1 MQYGKVTPEV
11 IAQLK
16 EMVGEKN
23 VLTEGLE
30 NYARDET
37 PNAPSHLPDVVVK
50 PEDTASVAGILKL
63 ANEKLIPVTPRGGG
77 TGLSGGAIPVYGG
90 ILLSLE
96 KMKRIREI
104 DEANFTATV
113 EPGVT
118 LAEFYKALGE
128 HGLYYPVYPGETTAT
143 IGGTVATN
151 AGGMRAVKYGVTR
164 QSVLGLESVLP
175 GGEIIQSGGKYVKC
189 STAYDLTQLIVGSE
203 GTLAVVTGITLKV
216 AAVPKKTELLF
227 IPFNSLHDA
236 ISCVPD
242 ILKAGIQPI
251 GIEFMQKDIITAIEK
266 HTGKELPLHDYAAF
280 LMIFVEAEDEDEFFR
295 ISGRI
300 DEVCQKHNA
309 VDIYIP
315 SNEEAKRN
323 LLDAREKFYSGAQ
336 ELGVLDIADVVVPRS
351 RIADFIDEVQKISAR
366 HGIRIIAYGHAGDGN
381 VHLHPITQDRTAKS
395 DWAKDVLTDVYKAGI
410 ALGGTI
416 SGEHG
421 LGVVKKGFL
430 PLAADPAKIELM
442 RRIKHAFDPNH
453 IMNPGKVLDF

>member
-1 MQYGKVTPEV
+1 MQYGKVTPEI

-30 NYARDET
+30 NYSRDEMPHPEPRT
-37 PNAPSHLPDVVVK
+37 PDVVVK
-50 PEDTASVAGILKL
+50 PENTASVARILQL
-63 ANEKLIPVTPRGGG
+63 ANEKLIPLTPRGGG

-96 KMKRIREI
+96 KMKKILEI

-118 LAEFYKALGE
+118 LAEFYKALAE
-128 HGLYYPVYPGETTAT
+128 HGLYYPVYPGELTAT
-143 IGGTVATN
+143 LGGTIATN

-164 QSVLGLESVLP
+164 QSVLGLEAVLP
-175 GGEIIQSGGKYVKC
+175 GGDIIQSGGKLVKC
-189 STAYDLTQLIVGSE
+189 STGYDLTQLIVGSE
-203 GTLAVVTGITLKV
+203 GTLAVVTGITLKI
-216 AAVPKKTELLF
+216 AASPKKAELLF
-227 IPFNSLHDA
+227 IPFNNLHDA

-251 GIEFMQKDIITAIEK
+251 GIEFMQKDIIQLMERYNN
-266 HTGKELPLHDYAAF
+266 KELPLHDYEAF
-280 LMIFVEAEDEDEFFR
+280 LMLFVEADTEEEFFA

-300 DEVCQKHNA
+300 DEVCRKHNA
-309 VDIYIP
+309 VDIYMP
-315 SNEEAKRN
+315 NTDEAKRT
-323 LLDAREKFYSGAQ
+323 LLDAREKFYFAVQAMGMSD
-336 ELGVLDIADVVVPRS
+336 LADVVVPRS
-351 RIADFIDEVQKISAR
+351 RIADFVEEVKKISAR
-366 HGIRIIAYGHAGDGN
+366 HNIPIIAFGHAGDGN
-381 VHLHPITQDRTAKS
+381 VHLQPVGEGV
-395 DWAKDVLTDVYKAGI
+395 KDESIRKAIMTDIFKAGI
-410 ALGGTI
+410 SMGGTI

-421 LGVVKKGFL
+421 LGFAKKDFL
-430 PLAADPAKIELM
+430 PMADSETKIELM